1 VVVEVSSR
9 KMPPGYTDF
18 GAAGGVAALPAWPW
32 YSYLC
37 LRLSTLLSCYVWPAT
52 RKNSNISTTNRTQ
65 RVADG
70 LPWVVFWVVRV
81 VAWVSRS
88 TLTGIA

>member
-52 RKNSNISTTNRTQ
+52 SKNSNISTTNRTQ

-70 LPWVVFWVVRV
+70 LPWVVFGWC
-81 VAWVSRS
+81 
-88 TLTGIA
+88 G